1 MTFVSIFENI
11 SSTHRIAHPLE
22 TFPSLPEL
30 HGDDASEPMY
40 TRSEVSGEV
49 AGSLGALSPG

>member
-11 SSTHRIAHPLE
+11 SSTHRVARPLE

-30 HGDDASEPMY
+30 HGHDASEPMY
-40 TRSEVSGEV
+40 ARSNVSGEV
-49 AGSLGALSPG
+49 AGSRGGLSPG